1 MHNEVHRYHARQRE
15 SEYSCEEWMGDSEG
29 PCGIRASG
37 RRDVKD
43 ADRKAIDGLL
53 SALAAMFLCFSRE
66 DRRPLKIGIAQDILH
81 HMPDIDPKVLHKSLR
96 YWTRHRQYLANC
108 RAGEVRVAL
117 DGSAAGVVTP
127 EDAEFASRTLAE
139 VDERLARRRME
150 QGARRAKKEASAPVV
165 PAPKVEPVVTEAKPK
180 YTPQGVNAAK
190 PRLGLKFAAA

>member
-1 MHNEVHRYHARQRE
+1 VHNEVHRYHARQRE

-29 PCGIRASG
+29 PCGIRVPG

-53 SALAAMFLCFSRE
+53 NALAAMFPCFSRE
-66 DRRPLKIGIAQDILH
+66 DRRPLKKGIAEDILH
-81 HMPDIDPKVLHKSLR
+81 HMPDVDPKVLHKSLR

-139 VDERLARRRME
+139 VDER
-150 QGARRAKKEASAPVV
+150 RRAKKTEKVVKIEPSDV
-165 PAPKVEPVVTEAKPK
+165 PAPKVEPVVTESKQK